1 MKVFVR
7 IILLV
12 VAVFAFIFGIPQ
24 LISNWNSLSAV
35 GWQDITNIPERLAFL
50 AAFISACGTC
60 LLGLLA
66 LLEAILGRLSTLGFI
81 VAAICIG
88 LFVWQIVSKA
98 QAGVLTDFQ
107 SVWNVVVSAALPLG
121 FSVGTL
127 LLIFT
132 K

>member
-12 VAVFAFIFGIPQ
+12 VAVFAFIYGIPQ
-24 LISNWNSLSAV
+24 LISNWNSINAS
-35 GWQDITNIPERLAFL
+35 GWHDIMDYPEKIAFL

-66 LLEAILGRLSTLGFI
+66 LLEAILGRLSTLGFV

-88 LFVWQIVSKA
+88 LFVWQIISKA

-107 SVWNVVVSAALPLG
+107 SVWNVIVAAALPLG
-121 FSVGTL
+121 FGVGTL